1 MSKSDFKDIYGC
13 TFEPD
18 PKFKALDDAFD
29 SYYRESES
37 LNNTDARILWS
48 DLRRY
53 ARELGFTAS
62 QFQNAK
68 LRASGRIKATDRR

>member
-1 MSKSDFKDIYGC
+1 MSESDFKNLYEC

-18 PKFKALDDAFD
+18 PKIKALDDALD

-37 LNNTDARILWS
+37 LNNADARILWS

-53 ARELGFTAS
+53 ARDLGFTDS
-62 QFQNAK
+62 QFQDAK
-68 LRASGRIKATDRR
+68 LRASGRIRGDL